1 MSPADPRMDL
11 SPRQRDVLDFISM
24 TIAQRQI
31 PPTYREIGDAL
42 DITSTN
48 GVADH
53 VKALIR
59 KGFLRK
65 VEGSGDNPSGVARG
79 LQLTEKAGSKRRGAV
94 VSVPLV
100 GNIAAGQPIL
110 AEENYE
116 RTLHIDR
123 GLVPD
128 GGVLFALRVR
138 GESMIEEGI
147 HDGDFVIVRQQEMAR
162 NGDIVVAIIDGE
174 ATVKH
179 YFREAKRIRLQPA
192 NKDMDPIFV
201 NAAHTTLV
209 QGVVVGVYRS
219 YH

>member
-1 MSPADPRMDL
+1 MGDPGHDL
-11 SPRQRDVLDFISM
+11 SPRQRDVLDFIAS
-24 TIAQRQI
+24 TLAHRQV

-42 DITSTN
+42 GISSTN

-53 VKALIR
+53 VKALIK
-59 KGFLRK
+59 KGYVK
-65 VEGSGDNPSGVARG
+65 KIESGPDGPGIARG
-79 LQLTEKAGSKRRGAV
+79 LQLTDKAGSKRRGAV

-100 GNIAAGQPIL
+100 GHVAAGQPIL

-116 RTLHIDR
+116 RALHFDR

-128 GGVLFALRVR
+128 GVIFALRVR

-147 HDGDFVIVRQQEMAR
+147 HDGDFVIVKQQSTAR
-162 NGDIVVAIIDGE
+162 NGDIVVALVDGD

-179 YFREAKRIRLQPA
+179 FFREGPRIRLQPA
-192 NKDMDPIFV
+192 NADMEPIYV
-201 NAAHTTLV
+201 DATNTTLI
-209 QGVVVGVYRS
+209 QGLVVGVYRT

>member
-1 MSPADPRMDL
+1 MGDPGHDL
-11 SPRQRDVLDFISM
+11 SPRQRDVLDFISS
-24 TIAQRQI
+24 TLAHRQV

-42 DITSTN
+42 GIASTN

-53 VKALIR
+53 VKALIK
-59 KGFLRK
+59 KGYLK
-65 VEGSGDNPSGVARG
+65 KIDPGPDGAGVARG
-79 LQLTEKAGSKRRGAV
+79 LQLTDKAGSKRRGAV

-100 GNIAAGQPIL
+100 GHVAAGQPIL

-116 RTLHIDR
+116 RALHLDR

-128 GGVLFALRVR
+128 GVIFALRVR

-147 HDGDFVIVRQQEMAR
+147 HDGDFVIVKQQSTAR
-162 NGDIVVAIIDGE
+162 NGDIVVALVDGD

-179 YFREAKRIRLQPA
+179 FFREGPRIRLQPA
-192 NKDMDPIFV
+192 NSDMEPIFV
-201 NAAHTTLV
+201 DATNSTLI
-209 QGVVVGVYRS
+209 QGLVVGVYRT

>member
-1 MSPADPRMDL
+1 MGDPGHDL
-11 SPRQRDVLDFISM
+11 SPRQRDVLDFISS
-24 TIAQRQI
+24 TLAHRQV

-42 DITSTN
+42 GSASTN

-53 VKALIR
+53 VKALIK
-59 KGFLRK
+59 KGYVK
-65 VEGSGDNPSGVARG
+65 KIDPGPDGAGVARG

-100 GNIAAGQPIL
+100 GHVAAGQPIL

-116 RTLHIDR
+116 RALHLDR

-128 GGVLFALRVR
+128 GVIFALRVR

-147 HDGDFVIVRQQEMAR
+147 HDGDFVIVKQQSTAR
-162 NGDIVVAIIDGE
+162 NGDIVVALVDGD

-179 YFREAKRIRLQPA
+179 FFREGPRIRLQPA
-192 NKDMDPIFV
+192 NSDMEPIYV
-201 NAAHTTLV
+201 DASNTTLI
-209 QGVVVGVYRS
+209 QGLVVGVYRT

>member
-1 MSPADPRMDL
+1 MGDPGHDL
-11 SPRQRDVLDFISM
+11 SPRQRDVLDFISS
-24 TIAQRQI
+24 TLAHRQV

-42 DITSTN
+42 GIASTN

-53 VKALIR
+53 VKALIK
-59 KGFLRK
+59 KGYVK
-65 VEGSGDNPSGVARG
+65 KIDPGPDGAGVARG

-100 GNIAAGQPIL
+100 GHVAAGQPIL

-116 RTLHIDR
+116 RALHLDR

-128 GGVLFALRVR
+128 GVIFALRVR

-147 HDGDFVIVRQQEMAR
+147 HDGDFVIVKQQSTAR
-162 NGDIVVAIIDGE
+162 NGDIVVALVDGD

-179 YFREAKRIRLQPA
+179 FFREGPRIRLQPA
-192 NKDMDPIFV
+192 NSDMEPIYV
-201 NAAHTTLV
+201 DATNSTLI
-209 QGVVVGVYRS
+209 QGLVVGVYRT

>member
-1 MSPADPRMDL
+1 MGDPGHDL
-11 SPRQRDVLDFISM
+11 SPRQRDVLDFISS
-24 TIAQRQI
+24 TLAHRQV

-42 DITSTN
+42 GIASTN

-53 VKALIR
+53 VKALIK
-59 KGFLRK
+59 KGYIK
-65 VEGSGDNPSGVARG
+65 KIDPGPDGAGVARG
-79 LQLTEKAGSKRRGAV
+79 LQLTDKAGSKRRGAV

-100 GNIAAGQPIL
+100 GHVAAGQPIL

-116 RTLHIDR
+116 RALHLDR

-128 GGVLFALRVR
+128 GVIFALRVR

-147 HDGDFVIVRQQEMAR
+147 HDGDFVIVKQQSTAR
-162 NGDIVVAIIDGE
+162 NGDIVVALVDGD

-179 YFREAKRIRLQPA
+179 FFREGSRIRLQPA
-192 NKDMDPIFV
+192 NSDMEPIYV
-201 NAAHTTLV
+201 DASNTTLI
-209 QGVVVGVYRS
+209 QGLVVGVYRT

>member
-1 MSPADPRMDL
+1 MGDPGHDL
-11 SPRQRDVLDFISM
+11 SPRQRDVLDFISS
-24 TIAQRQI
+24 TLAHRQV

-42 DITSTN
+42 GIASTN

-53 VKALIR
+53 VKALIK
-59 KGFLRK
+59 KGYIK
-65 VEGSGDNPSGVARG
+65 KIDPGPDGAGVARG
-79 LQLTEKAGSKRRGAV
+79 LQLTDKAGSKRRGAV

-100 GNIAAGQPIL
+100 GHVAAGQPIL

-116 RTLHIDR
+116 RALHLDR

-128 GGVLFALRVR
+128 GVIFALRVR

-147 HDGDFVIVRQQEMAR
+147 HDGDFVIVKQQSTAR
-162 NGDIVVAIIDGE
+162 NGDIVVALVDGD

-179 YFREAKRIRLQPA
+179 FFREGPRIRLQPA
-192 NKDMDPIFV
+192 NSDMDPIYV
-201 NAAHTTLV
+201 DASNTTLI
-209 QGVVVGVYRS
+209 QGLVVGVYRT

>member
-1 MSPADPRMDL
+1 MGDPGHDL
-11 SPRQRDVLDFISM
+11 SPRQRDVLDFISS
-24 TIAQRQI
+24 TLAHRQV

-42 DITSTN
+42 GIASTN

-53 VKALIR
+53 VKALIK
-59 KGFLRK
+59 KGYVK
-65 VEGSGDNPSGVARG
+65 KIDPGPDGAGVARG
-79 LQLTEKAGSKRRGAV
+79 LQLTDKAGTKRRGAV

-100 GNIAAGQPIL
+100 GHVAAGQPIL

-116 RTLHIDR
+116 RALHLDR

-128 GGVLFALRVR
+128 GVIFALRVR

-147 HDGDFVIVRQQEMAR
+147 HDGDFVIVKQQSTAR
-162 NGDIVVAIIDGE
+162 NGDIVVALVDGD

-179 YFREAKRIRLQPA
+179 FFREGPRIRLQPA
-192 NKDMDPIFV
+192 NSDMEPIFV
-201 NAAHTTLV
+201 DASNTTLI
-209 QGVVVGVYRS
+209 QGLVVGVYRT

>member
-1 MSPADPRMDL
+1 MGDPGHDL
-11 SPRQRDVLDFISM
+11 SPRQRDVLDFISSSL
-24 TIAQRQI
+24 AHRQV

-42 DITSTN
+42 GIASTN

-53 VKALIR
+53 VKALIKKGYIR
-59 KGFLRK
+59 KID
-65 VEGSGDNPSGVARG
+65 SGPDGAGVARG
-79 LQLTEKAGSKRRGAV
+79 LQLTDKAGSKRRGAV

-100 GNIAAGQPIL
+100 GHVAAGQPIL

-116 RTLHIDR
+116 RALHLDR

-128 GGVLFALRVR
+128 GVIFALRVR

-147 HDGDFVIVRQQEMAR
+147 HDGDFVIVKQQSTAR
-162 NGDIVVAIIDGE
+162 NGDIVVALVDGD

-179 YFREAKRIRLQPA
+179 FFREGPRIRLQPA
-192 NKDMDPIFV
+192 NSDMEPIYV
-201 NAAHTTLV
+201 DASNTTLI
-209 QGVVVGVYRS
+209 QGLVVGVYRT

>member
-1 MSPADPRMDL
+1 MGDPGHDL
-11 SPRQRDVLDFISM
+11 SPRQRDVLDFISS
-24 TIAQRQI
+24 TLAQRQV

-42 DITSTN
+42 GIASTN

-53 VKALIR
+53 VKALIKKGYVR
-59 KGFLRK
+59 KIDPGPD
-65 VEGSGDNPSGVARG
+65 GAGVARG
-79 LQLTEKAGSKRRGAV
+79 LQLTDKAGSKRRGAV

-100 GNIAAGQPIL
+100 GHVAAGQPIL

-116 RTLHIDR
+116 RALHLDR

-128 GGVLFALRVR
+128 GVIFALRVR

-147 HDGDFVIVRQQEMAR
+147 HDGDFVIVKQQSTAR
-162 NGDIVVAIIDGE
+162 NGDIVVALVDGD

-179 YFREAKRIRLQPA
+179 FFREGPRIRLQPA
-192 NKDMDPIFV
+192 NSDMEPIYADAT
-201 NAAHTTLV
+201 NTTLI
-209 QGVVVGVYRS
+209 QGLVVGVYRT

>member
-1 MSPADPRMDL
+1 MGDPGHDL
-11 SPRQRDVLDFISM
+11 SPRQRDVLDFISS
-24 TIAQRQI
+24 TLAHRQV

-42 DITSTN
+42 GIASTN

-53 VKALIR
+53 VKALIK
-59 KGFLRK
+59 KGYVK
-65 VEGSGDNPSGVARG
+65 KIDPGPDGAGVARG

-100 GNIAAGQPIL
+100 GHVAAGQPIL

-116 RTLHIDR
+116 RALHLDR

-128 GGVLFALRVR
+128 GVIFALRVR

-147 HDGDFVIVRQQEMAR
+147 HDGDFVIVKQQSTAR
-162 NGDIVVAIIDGE
+162 NGDIVVALVDGD

-179 YFREAKRIRLQPA
+179 FFREGPRIRLQPA
-192 NKDMDPIFV
+192 NSDMEPIYV
-201 NAAHTTLV
+201 DASNTTLI
-209 QGVVVGVYRS
+209 QGLVVGVYRT